1 MLFFALFS
9 SGQDLGITKVAVVGA
24 TETNSDEYSFCPT
37 NPISLDITVTNYADS
52 GDNISTTLSFTIEI
66 TGVNSQTLFTATV
79 TNLVSLTASGT
90 TTSSRTFR
98 YPDDFTTSTN
108 LNFSNRGISTITVST
123 TSVSST
129 GDVNTDNDAHRTTA
143 IVYPEEIFSLSVSPS
158 SATVCQGAQIYFQ
171 INSSGASATLYKF
184 FVQGALEQ
192 QSATDNTITF
202 STDPSDPN
210 ALSNGD
216 KVTIEVL
223 DSNGCLANTSSVS
236 QTVIIN
242 TLPDPTL
249 TNNATN
255 DAICSGDSI
264 LFTASGG
271 TEYEFFV
278 GGTLEQS
285 KSSSNTF
292 IPAGIANGQEVKVVV
307 YNGQGC
313 SSERTNTIK
322 VIEITDPGSIVLS
335 NSNDSKLCYGAT
347 MTGSISSTSLA
358 SSTNSITYR
367 WESSSNGTDWQ
378 LFGTSTSTSI
388 TPTVFFSDKYFRRVA
403 TASNIDLNCTSNGAT
418 VPVFIEVNP
427 EFSLTLTTNESS
439 YCVGENILVSASAG
453 AATYTFFVNGNQV
466 QSSSVRTYA
475 ATASASTSTPTNDV
489 SNNDQISVLVT
500 DSSGCTYTSS
510 ITVVASDSGLNPSLT
525 TNPVGS
531 VICKGDQIEFT
542 ASGGV
547 SYTFEV
553 NGNPPAFGE
562 VVGNVYT
569 TSTLSGTN
577 EIRLTAFNNY
587 GCSETVTMT
596 VEVIEATEGGTIAFT
611 TASDATLC
619 NGDNPDPIVSSA
631 DASSTH
637 SVTYVWQSKVDGG
650 SWTPIAS
657 ATDTATFDPAA
668 LTITTS
674 YRRLAYAYI
683 DTNGD
688 GIANDGTTC
697 SDYAESNTITFN
709 VNPLYDPGL
718 TTNSGLTQYCDE
730 SPIIFSVAAA
740 SGSVTYTFTI
750 DGDAA
755 RQQVSTS
762 SRTFTTTTGSGGG
775 LQVNNGETV
784 SIQVQD
790 NNGCIYTDSIVIQ
803 VDDFASLGLI
813 SLNANPSIICS
824 GGDVLLTAG
833 PTGAGYTYTFSTGGS
848 NLITN
853 SPTPTFT
860 LTNITEEKIVT
871 LEVTNANG
879 CSDLVSVTIFVPRLN
894 SGGTISTTASLTLC
908 LGDGL
913 NADIIGDGSS
923 LSTASA
929 T

>member
-1 MLFFALFS
+1 MIHIRRSLIPNLITFCSLFFTLFS
-9 SGQDLGITKVAVVGA
+9 FGQDLGITKVAVVGA

-466 QSSSVRTYA
+466 QSSSV
-475 ATASASTSTPTNDV
+475 
-489 SNNDQISVLVT
+489 
-500 DSSGCTYTSS
+500 
-510 ITVVASDSGLNPSLT
+510 
-525 TNPVGS
+525 
-531 VICKGDQIEFT
+531 
-542 ASGGV
+542 
-547 SYTFEV
+547 
-553 NGNPPAFGE
+553 
-562 VVGNVYT
+562 
-569 TSTLSGTN
+569 
-577 EIRLTAFNNY
+577 
-587 GCSETVTMT
+587 
-596 VEVIEATEGGTIAFT
+596 
-611 TASDATLC
+611 
-619 NGDNPDPIVSSA
+619 
-631 DASSTH
+631 
-637 SVTYVWQSKVDGG
+637 
-650 SWTPIAS
+650 
-657 ATDTATFDPAA
+657 
-668 LTITTS
+668 
-674 YRRLAYAYI
+674 
-683 DTNGD
+683 
-688 GIANDGTTC
+688 
-697 SDYAESNTITFN
+697 
-709 VNPLYDPGL
+709 
-718 TTNSGLTQYCDE
+718 
-730 SPIIFSVAAA
+730 
-740 SGSVTYTFTI
+740 
-750 DGDAA
+750 
-755 RQQVSTS
+755 
-762 SRTFTTTTGSGGG
+762 
-775 LQVNNGETV
+775 
-784 SIQVQD
+784 
-790 NNGCIYTDSIVIQ
+790 
-803 VDDFASLGLI
+803 
-813 SLNANPSIICS
+813 
-824 GGDVLLTAG
+824 
-833 PTGAGYTYTFSTGGS
+833 
-848 NLITN
+848 
-853 SPTPTFT
+853 
-860 LTNITEEKIVT
+860 
-871 LEVTNANG
+871 
-879 CSDLVSVTIFVPRLN
+879 
-894 SGGTISTTASLTLC
+894 
-908 LGDGL
+908 
-913 NADIIGDGSS
+913 
-923 LSTASA
+923 
-929 T
+929 